1 MEVMLLDLCC
11 VPGCSKLCLGFL
23 ALVLQ
28 LAMDVLLMGEV
39 CL

>member
-23 ALVLQ
+23 APVLQ
-28 LAMDVLLMGEV
+28 LAMDVLLLAV
-39 CL
+39 LLL